1 MIFEP
6 TARSTAA
13 FSALM
18 PSPWLPFAPGMRM
31 TAGVTLVSNFA
42 ICGAS
47 AAA

>member
-18 PSPWLPFAPGMRM
+18 PSPWLPLAPGMRM

-42 ICGAS
+42 ISGAS